1 MSVFIVETRYDPAH
15 EEERLAIRPQHLQY
29 LDGLMERHQLA
40 NAGPLADG
48 TGAVLVYL
56 AKDRAE
62 LDQLMAPDPYPAAA
76 VRVVSVR
83 EWRTNFPFCAP
94 DLCWVTTSSPSA
106 DPVPGHCP
114 HPTKQLPGT
123 TARSSRSQPQMAL
136 FPCRAVSWRAVSM
149 QSCRPDHT
157 ELDRTGTKRQP
168 GPDRTGQATT
178 EAWSHWN
185 PHTGPR

>member
-1 MSVFIVETRYDPAH
+1 MSAFIVETRYDPAH

-62 LDQLMAPDPYPAAA
+62 LDQLMAPDPYPADT

-83 EWRTNFPFCAP
+83 EWRTNFPF
-94 DLCWVTTSSPSA
+94 
-106 DPVPGHCP
+106 
-114 HPTKQLPGT
+114 
-123 TARSSRSQPQMAL
+123 
-136 FPCRAVSWRAVSM
+136 
-149 QSCRPDHT
+149 
-157 ELDRTGTKRQP
+157 
-168 GPDRTGQATT
+168 
-178 EAWSHWN
+178 
-185 PHTGPR
+185 